1 MLTKTKPKVF
11 QIPAIL
17 EGVSPLKDGGLS
29 LRFHT
34 NEVKESS
41 DKTEVINFFNT
52 FGWLQFSD
60 QSINHIPRD
69 AAYREAG
76 AKSPSQRL
84 RNSLFVLWKN
94 RYSDMPFDPWYE
106 AQMDKIIARVQGSI
120 DG

>member
-1 MLTKTKPKVF
+1 M
-11 QIPAIL
+11 
-17 EGVSPLKDGGLS
+17 SPLKDGGLS

-34 NEVKESS
+34 NEIA
-41 DKTEVINFFNT
+41 DTRQKTKVMNFFNS

-60 QSINHIPRD
+60 QSINHVPD
-69 AAYREAG
+69 KAAYREAG

-106 AQMDKIIARVQGSI
+106 QQMEKIIARVQGSI